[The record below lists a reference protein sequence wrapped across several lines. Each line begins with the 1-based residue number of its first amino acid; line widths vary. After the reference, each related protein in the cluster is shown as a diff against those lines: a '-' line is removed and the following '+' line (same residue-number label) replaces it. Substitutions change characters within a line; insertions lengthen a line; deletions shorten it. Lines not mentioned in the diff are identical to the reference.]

1 MQSPEPTTEVT
12 NLLLAWNGG
21 DQLALG
27 KLMDIVYKDLHRA
40 AHRYML
46 GERSSH
52 TLQTTALIHE
62 VYLRLI
68 GVQRVNWQNRSHFL
82 AICARLMRRVLVD
95 YARLRH
101 SEKRGAA
108 APHLSLDE
116 TLSIGAQSDPDLLA
130 LDDALESLSKVDLRK
145 ADVVDLRF
153 FGGLSVEETA
163 TALSISAET
172 VMRDW
177 KLAKVWL
184 LREMGQGDPHGA

>member
-1 MQSPEPTTEVT
+1 
-12 NLLLAWNGG
+12 
-21 DQLALG
+21 
-27 KLMDIVYKDLHRA
+27 
-40 AHRYML
+40 
-46 GERSSH
+46 
-52 TLQTTALIHE
+52 
-62 VYLRLI
+62 
-68 GVQRVNWQNRSHFL
+68 
-82 AICARLMRRVLVD
+82 
-95 YARLRH
+95 LRH